1 MRRLAIPFDG
11 VSGAPASLWL
21 VSLEAMPG
29 VATLAEMSAAE
40 RARAERFRQDRDRR
54 RYLAAHAALRQLLA
68 QHLGVPPAGLRFDEG
83 THGKPRLVDH
93 PDCHFNLSHSGE
105 WALIGIG
112 VDAAIGVDI
121 ETLVP
126 MPDAEALARL
136 HYTAAEQEALV
147 NLSMADRDAGFLR
160 LWTRK
165 EACLK
170 AVGTG
175 LSLAPSTFGVG
186 LAPGP
191 VGVTIEGVE
200 GGRARLEVCDV
211 PTGEAAVAAIAWQVA

>member
-1 MRRLAIPFDG
+1 MRRLAVPFDG
-11 VSGAPASLWL
+11 APGAPLSLWL
-21 VSLEAMPG
+21 VSLGSLPAA
-29 VATLAEMSAAE
+29 ATLAELSPAE

-54 RYLAAHAALRQLLA
+54 RYLASHAALRQLLA
-68 QHLGVPPAGLRFDEG
+68 QHLGESAAGLRFDEG
-83 THGKPRLVDH
+83 RHGKPRLVDH

-105 WALIGIG
+105 LALIGIG
-112 VDAAIGVDI
+112 SSAEIGVDI

-136 HYTAAEQEALV
+136 HYTVAEQESLGS
-147 NLSMADRDAGFLR
+147 LSAAARDEGFLR

-170 AVGTG
+170 ALGTG
-175 LSLAPSTFGVG
+175 LSLAPSTFDVG

-191 VGVTIEGVE
+191 VGVTI
-200 GGRARLEVCDV
+200 GGSAGRPGRLEVCDI
-211 PTGEAAVAAIAWQVA
+211 PTGAAAVAAIAWLAA

>member
-1 MRRLAIPFDG
+1 MRRLAVPFDG
-11 VSGAPASLWL
+11 APGAPLALWL
-21 VSLEAMPG
+21 VSLGSLPG
-29 VATLAEMSAAE
+29 AAILAELSPAE

-54 RYLAAHAALRQLLA
+54 RYLASHAALRQVLA
-68 QHLGVPPAGLRFDEG
+68 QHLGVLAAELRFDEG
-83 THGKPRLVDH
+83 PHGKPRLVDH

-105 WALIGIG
+105 LALIGIG
-112 VDAAIGVDI
+112 IDAAIGVDI
-121 ETLVP
+121 ESLVP

-136 HYTAAEQEALV
+136 HFTASEQEALAS
-147 NLSMADRDAGFLR
+147 LSMADRDAGFLR

-170 AVGTG
+170 ALGTG

-191 VGVTIEGVE
+191 VGVTIEGSE
-200 GGRARLEVCDV
+200 GRPARLEICDV
-211 PTGEAAVAAIAWQVA
+211 PTGEAAVAAIAWLAA